1 MLSKQDLQ
9 NIQPLKKEIQEIK
22 IDLMLLRQEMN
33 ERFDKVYEDM
43 YAMRKELKEDILLF
57 KDDICKLILNLQDD
71 VTVVTEYKDVI
82 EDHEIRIY
90 DLEKYSR
97 PN

>member
-1 MLSKQDLQ
+1 MD
-9 NIQPLKKEIQEIK
+9 ILKKDVDALKYDVDTLKHDIDTLKHDIDTLK
-22 IDLMLLRQEMN
+22 IDMN
-33 ERFDKVYEDM
+33 TL
-43 YAMRKELKEDILLF
+43 RKEVKEDILLF
-57 KDDICKLILNLQDD
+57 KDDICKLIPNLQDD